1 MELSIIVPVY
11 NCAGYIERTVDRL
24 LTQSVA
30 DYEIILVDDG
40 STDGSAA
47 LCDNLAARHAAVK
60 CLHIENGGPGN
71 ARNRGIEQA
80 TGRYIAFCDADDLPA
95 VDMYGILLND
105 LKEHGV
111 EYSICDIFSERDNR
125 AFGFPWKGN
134 VRFEGTEIFDCL
146 LASMLGNMS
155 DNDNTQPVWGSSVR
169 CIYVK
174 SIITENNISFPTD
187 IHFAEDLVFNVRYI
201 RHIKSCFIRNEAL
214 YRYTCNPA
222 SLMNSHIKYN
232 STAFW
237 QRLELVRLI
246 TDELRCIVNHPHLA
260 MRFMTS
266 RRCYFLEMAG
276 NAARA
281 ITTHGRAHALNEMK
295 QIVNHPV
302 VKESFEHFDAST
314 LKKQLSYTLIQ
325 KRCARILLAY
335 FAVRL
340 R

>member
-11 NCAGYIERTVDRL
+11 NCVKYITGTVERL
-24 LTQSVA
+24 LTQNI
-30 DYEIILVDDG
+30 DKYEILLIDDG
-40 STDGSAA
+40 STDGSET
-47 LCDNLAARHAAVK
+47 LCDQLAERYDNVR
-60 CLHIENGGPGN
+60 CCHIENGGPGK
-71 ARNRGIEQA
+71 ARNTGIQQSA
-80 TGRYIAFCDADDLPA
+80 GKYIAFCDADDMPA

-105 LKEHGV
+105 LKAQNV

-134 VRFEGTEIFDCL
+134 VRFRGNEIFDCL

-174 SIITENNISFPTD
+174 NIITDNNICFPTD
-187 IHFAEDLVFNVRYI
+187 IRFAEDLVFNVRYI
-201 RHIKSCFIRNEAL
+201 KHIKSCFIRNEAL
-214 YRYTCNPA
+214 YRYTCNPI

-232 STAFW
+232 DTAFR

-246 TDELRCIVNHPHLA
+246 TDEISGITDHPHLA

-281 ITTHGRAHALNEMK
+281 IATHGRAHALNEMK

-302 VKESFEHFDAST
+302 VMESFEHFDAKA
-314 LKKQLSYTLIQ
+314 LKKQLSYKLI
-325 KRCARILLAY
+325 KNRCARILLAY
-335 FAVRL
+335 FALRL